1 MIELSEISNS
11 IPMIGPSLN
20 TEMLLWIIDHIY
32 GNIFITDGEGK
43 ILFVNQNTAQVLGI
57 PREKLLMMHAA
68 ENLDK
73 GVMSRS
79 TTLEAIELKKTIM
92 GGFHTKDGMEYIST
106 STPLLDDEGNV
117 QIVMT
122 YSQKKSSIQVLTD
135 AVEQE
140 RKNAENYKYAL
151 QYTAN
156 AEKQEDIPIAASSKM
171 KDILSFTRHIART
184 DSTILIIGESGTGK
198 EVIASYIKES
208 SLRKEEPYIK
218 VNCAAIPP
226 NLMES
231 EFFGYTNG
239 AFTGASRGGKPGV
252 FEIANKGT
260 LFLDEI
266 GELPLELQGKLLRVL
281 ETSEFY
287 RIGSTSVTKINVRLI
302 TATNK
307 NLLQQV
313 KEGRFREDLYY
324 RLNVIPC
331 KIPPLRDRKE
341 DILPLVNYFLNLCNE
356 KYGLSH
362 SFAPDLFQMLIDYYW
377 PGNVRE
383 LRNMVERITLSSIDN
398 VITVDSLRQN
408 PIFAEFPGLLTIHA
422 GPAAPPW
429 NRDGADQDDQAA
441 QEKETIAR
449 RFQKLEQ
456 KQVIDA
462 LLATHGNKSKA
473 AKLLGISIGK
483 LYRLLEKCEM

>member
-1 MIELSEISNS
+1 MTELSNISNS
-11 IPMIGPSLN
+11 IPTISPSLN
-20 TEMLLWIIDHIY
+20 IEMLLWIIDHIY
-32 GNIFITDGEGK
+32 GNIFIADGEGK
-43 ILFVNQNTAQVLGI
+43 ILFANQNTVQVLGI

-68 ENLDK
+68 ENLEK

-79 TTLEAIELKKTIM
+79 TTLEAIDLKKTIM
-92 GGFHTKDGMEYIST
+92 GGFRTKDGTEYIST
-106 STPLLDDEGNV
+106 STPLLDDEGRV

-151 QYTAN
+151 QYTAK
-156 AEKQEDIPIAASSKM
+156 EQRSVPIAVSSMM
-171 KDILSFTRHIART
+171 KDILSFTKHIART
-184 DSTILIIGESGTGK
+184 DSTILITGESGTGK
-198 EVIASYIKES
+198 EVIANYIKDNS
-208 SLRKEEPYIK
+208 NRRDEPYIQI
-218 VNCAAIPP
+218 NCASIPP

-231 EFFGYTNG
+231 EFFGYVHG
-239 AFTGASRGGKPGV
+239 AFTGANRGGKPGV
-252 FEIANKGT
+252 FEISNNGT

-287 RIGSTSVTKINVRLI
+287 RIGSTTVTKINVRLI
-302 TATNK
+302 AATNK

-341 DILPLVNYFLNLCNE
+341 DILPLANYFLNLCNE

-362 SFAPDLFQMLIDYYW
+362 SFAPDLFQLLVDYYW
-377 PGNVRE
+377 PGNIRE

-398 VITVDSLRQN
+398 VISVNSLRQN
-408 PIFAEFPGLLTIHA
+408 PIFAELPGIMA
-422 GPAAPPW
+422 I
-429 NRDGADQDDQAA
+429 NADTVSSTWSGGGMTLDDQFV
-441 QEKETIAR
+441 QETETIAQR
-449 RFQKLEQ
+449 YQKLEQ
-456 KQVIDA
+456 KQLMDA
-462 LLATHGNKSKA
+462 LMATHGNKSKA
-473 AKLLGISIGK
+473 AKMLGISIGK
-483 LYRLLEKCEM
+483 LYRMLKKCEM